1 MSSSMLGTRKN
12 LFAVREAGGL
22 RLLGGLDKPLYIP
35 GIHMHGRASL
45 S

>member
-1 MSSSMLGTRKN
+1 MSSSMLSTREY
-12 LFAVREAGGL
+12 LFVIRETGGL
-22 RLLGGLDKPLYIP
+22 RLSGGLDKPLYIP